1 MYICTGLN
9 EELLT
14 RTGEAIKPHEG
25 TGELGPISVIE
36 LRSYQPW
43 TPTKSTLITHE

>member
-14 RTGEAIKPHEG
+14 RIGEAVKLREL
-25 TGELGPISVIE
+25 TGELGPVSVIE